1 MGALNAAG
9 ITTVQNY
16 PGLELKGQGML
27 IGFLDTGIDYP
38 NPVFRSLDG
47 STRILGIWDQTIQD
61 GNPPEGFCYGSAYTR
76 EDINKALQQED
87 PFAFVPTKM
96 RTGMEP
102 LRQAWQQEAP
112 MWRTSSWGLRR
123 RR

>member
-9 ITTVQNY
+9 ITAVQNY
-16 PGLELKGQGML
+16 PGLELKGQEML

-38 NPVFRSLDG
+38 NAVFQGLDG

-76 EDINKALQQED
+76 EDINKALRQED
-87 PFAFVPTKM
+87 PFSFVPT
-96 RTGMEP
+96 RDEDGHGTFTASVAAGG
-102 LRQAWQQEAP
+102 A
-112 MWRTSSWGLRR
+112 
-123 RR
+123 